1 MALSPAAGVVRW
13 SGAAARGIQ
22 SKHPMIKT
30 SLATFLAVSLACAAL
45 GADADP
51 FKDKKERISYTL
63 GMQYGKSLKQNDVE
77 VDFDAYLRGLKDA
90 VGGKTVITEDQAR
103 EIYMTF
109 SQDLRAKAM
118 EKQKVEGEKN
128 KKVGEEF
135 LAANK
140 KKEGIQST
148 ASGLQYKVETKGT
161 GKMPTSS
168 DTVVC
173 HYRGTLI
180 DGTEFDSSYK
190 RGQTAEFPVTGV
202 IKGWTEALLMMPVGS
217 KWKLFIP
224 SDLAYGERAQRNIP
238 ANSTLLFDI
247 ELVDIK
253 AATPAPPPPTPGTPG
268 APKITVQPK

>member
-1 MALSPAAGVVRW
+1 
-13 SGAAARGIQ
+13 
-22 SKHPMIKT
+22 MIKT
-30 SLATFLAVSLACAAL
+30 SLATILAVSLASTAL

-77 VDFDAYLRGLKDA
+77 VDYDAYLRGLKDA

-109 SQDLRAKAM
+109 SQELRAKAM

-128 KKVGEEF
+128 KKAGEEF

-140 KKEGIQST
+140 KKEGIQAT

-161 GKMPTSS
+161 GKMPTAS

-224 SDLAYGERAQRNIP
+224 AELAYGERAQRNIP

-253 AATPAPPPPTPGTPG
+253 AGETAPPAPPAPGSPG

>member
-1 MALSPAAGVVRW
+1 
-13 SGAAARGIQ
+13 
-22 SKHPMIKT
+22 MIKT
-30 SLATFLAVSLACAAL
+30 SLATFLAVSLASAVL

-77 VDFDAYLRGLKDA
+77 LDYDSYLRGLKDA

-140 KKEGIQST
+140 KKEGIQAT
-148 ASGLQYKVETKGT
+148 ASGLQSKVETKGT
-161 GKMPTSS
+161 GKVPAAT

-224 SDLAYGERAQRNIP
+224 AELAYGERAQRNIP

-253 AATPAPPPPTPGTPG
+253 AGETAPPTPPAPGTPG

>member
-1 MALSPAAGVVRW
+1 M
-13 SGAAARGIQ
+13 
-22 SKHPMIKT
+22 KT
-30 SLATFLAVSLACAAL
+30 SLLAFLGLSLACTAF

-63 GMQYGKSLKQNDVE
+63 GMQYGKSIKQNDVE

-90 VGGKTVITEDQAR
+90 VAGKTVITEDQAR

-109 SQDLRAKAM
+109 SQELRAKAM
-118 EKQKVEGEKN
+118 EKQKAEGEKS
-128 KKVGEEF
+128 KKAGEEF

-140 KKEGIQST
+140 KKEGIQTT

-161 GKMPTSS
+161 GKMPTSA

-224 SDLAYGERAQRNIP
+224 AELAYGERPQRNIP

-247 ELVDIK
+247 ELVEIK
-253 AATPAPPPPTPGTPG
+253 AGTPATATPPAPGTPT
-268 APKITVQPK
+268 IQVQPR